1 MEFHSYK
8 WTNQLGEEFGAYGGE
23 VQFCVSLFKLQNWM
37 VLYLSDIISIFFKAY
52 WNKHKED
59 MLKNYVLVEES
70 DMGTF
75 KPRAIGFTGSPNA
88 TRGNSHNKTNQTN
101 DTERTNK

>member
-1 MEFHSYK
+1 
-8 WTNQLGEEFGAYGGE
+8 
-23 VQFCVSLFKLQNWM
+23 
-37 VLYLSDIISIFFKAY
+37 
-52 WNKHKED
+52 

-88 TRGNSHNKTNQTN
+88 TRGSLN
-101 DTERTNK
+101 DTQQQNNSKITT